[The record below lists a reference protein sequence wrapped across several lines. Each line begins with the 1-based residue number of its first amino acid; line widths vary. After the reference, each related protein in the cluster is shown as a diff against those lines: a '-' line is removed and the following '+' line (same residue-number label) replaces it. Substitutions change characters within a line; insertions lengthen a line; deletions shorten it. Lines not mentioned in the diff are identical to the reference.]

1 MQMLYL
7 WATLI
12 SLYDETIVFLSIVV
26 FTEL

>member
-1 MQMLYL
+1 MQMLYP

-12 SLYDETIVFLSIVV
+12 SRYDETIVFLSIVV